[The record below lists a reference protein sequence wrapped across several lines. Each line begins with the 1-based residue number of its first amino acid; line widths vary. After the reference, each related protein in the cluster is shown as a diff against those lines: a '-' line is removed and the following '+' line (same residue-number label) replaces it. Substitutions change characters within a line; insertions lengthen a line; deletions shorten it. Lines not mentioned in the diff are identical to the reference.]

1 MCVGSL
7 TSPANHVTLNIQ
19 ETGPAWMSNYL
30 QMLLQRQHIIL
41 VWGLKPL
48 VDLLH
53 SSLVL
58 YQLSWKIKYYLSLN
72 IQVWHFGSRPHDVQQ
87 SVGGLKLEHVLGKFT
102 LYLWRGT
109 FWGQQKTQVRLPGQV
124 KFALGLG
131 KMEIWW
137 FGGPVSSL
145 VIVSSPA
152 IDNFQSKTVS
162 NLRLQDEQNIEL
174 KTCINQE
181 YTYTCT

>member
-1 MCVGSL
+1 
-7 TSPANHVTLNIQ
+7 
-19 ETGPAWMSNYL
+19 
-30 QMLLQRQHIIL
+30 
-41 VWGLKPL
+41 
-48 VDLLH
+48 
-53 SSLVL
+53 
-58 YQLSWKIKYYLSLN
+58 
-72 IQVWHFGSRPHDVQQ
+72 
-87 SVGGLKLEHVLGKFT
+87 
-102 LYLWRGT
+102 
-109 FWGQQKTQVRLPGQV
+109 VRLPGQV

-137 FGGPVSSL
+137 FGVPVSSL

-152 IDNFQSKTVS
+152 IDNLQSKTVS